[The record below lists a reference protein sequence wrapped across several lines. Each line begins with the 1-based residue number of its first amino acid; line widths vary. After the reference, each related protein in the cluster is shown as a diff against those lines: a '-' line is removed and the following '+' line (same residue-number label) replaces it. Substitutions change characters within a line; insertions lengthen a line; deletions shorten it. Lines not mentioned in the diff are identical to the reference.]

1 MATGISITP
10 PSALTIGTTAISN
23 GVEGRVLFQGAG
35 DVLQQDAELFWDNVN
50 KRLGVGATPD
60 VNTRLDIRAQGALS
74 TDLAF
79 RVRNSANTAD
89 LVSMLGNGDVIVG
102 SQTGGTPSNAKAL
115 RIDSPGFSKL
125 HFNTSYNAP
134 STPTA
139 EITINRR
146 QATFV
151 DDNVWMFQQR
161 NFSDGNN
168 KSYKTY
174 YINPSSYYG
183 AAASIANEG
192 YVAGWSWFANSRTD
206 ANRLM
211 KLSVDGA
218 LNLYNRPTLP
228 IETNFVDSFQ
238 MYSANRGGIDGKAS
252 AHFRAEDGT
261 INVIG
266 DFSGFG
272 TDNPQARLDVRA
284 QGALSTDI
292 AFRVRNSADTL
303 DTLRITGN
311 NRIELG
317 NTTNIIGGGAGSS
330 FITNISIGGSV
341 RLDAPFNFNSQEVF
355 NGQRLHFATTY
366 ETNGTRLIQ
375 MQNGTAPTTGLAD
388 AFKMYSADITAGN
401 AAPHFRT
408 ENGDIIKLFKTV
420 LPSLSTTVINTGDA
434 ATDTLLSE
442 LFDALKSVGL
452 IAE

>member
-60 VNTRLDIRAQGALS
+60 VNTRLDVRAQGALS
-74 TDLAF
+74 TDLVF
-79 RVRNSANTAD
+79 RVRNSANTAN

-115 RIDSPGFSKL
+115 RIDSSGFSKL
-125 HFNTSYNAP
+125 HFNTTYNAP

-161 NFSDGNN
+161 DFSDGNN

-174 YINPSSYYG
+174 YINPSKYYG
-183 AAASIANEG
+183 TAASIANEG
-192 YVAGWSWFANSRTD
+192 YVAGWSWFTDLRTD

-238 MYSANRGGIDGKAS
+238 
-252 AHFRAEDGT
+252 F
-261 INVIG
+261 
-266 DFSGFG
+266 
-272 TDNPQARLDVRA
+272 
-284 QGALSTDI
+284 
-292 AFRVRNSADTL
+292 
-303 DTLRITGN
+303 
-311 NRIELG
+311 
-317 NTTNIIGGGAGSS
+317 
-330 FITNISIGGSV
+330 
-341 RLDAPFNFNSQEVF
+341 
-355 NGQRLHFATTY
+355 
-366 ETNGTRLIQ
+366 
-375 MQNGTAPTTGLAD
+375 
-388 AFKMYSADITAGN
+388 YSADITAGN